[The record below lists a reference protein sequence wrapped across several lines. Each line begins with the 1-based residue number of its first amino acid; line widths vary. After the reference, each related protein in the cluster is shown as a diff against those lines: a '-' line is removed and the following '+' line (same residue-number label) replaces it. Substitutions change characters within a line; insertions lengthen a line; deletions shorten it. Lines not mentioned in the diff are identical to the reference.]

1 MPSTRK
7 TVTQL
12 SNLTAGQVASGEIDG
27 PTASITLDSNID
39 FATTGATNPS
49 RVPIYIPAP
58 VISAKAGPPIDYLYY
73 EECRSDASGAGGHH
87 RGANFINGYDVP
99 GSTAQAIYNAPPT
112 VYLHWRGAATGF
124 TSEWLNHNPRY
135 FLYYYTY
142 NQYTYKSTANPGKV
156 YSPNR
161 NRKWRHPLDF
171 HYPDP
176 APYSSIVSDR
186 IYNRSTEW
194 DVNPEPTMISALN
207 FDTGPTASWNDG
219 FHPNQYLLAYGA
231 IGATTWGSNPFPFGA
246 TVPYQT
252 WGKAVESMEVSGAY
266 LTNASPSLFSKR
278 ITLAFKFRIAIE
290 HPQDPGRLMFGPYS
304 ETLLIKPEIGLFTDG
319 LGATGY
325 YYYGWHT
332 KVK

>member
-1 MPSTRK
+1 
-7 TVTQL
+7 
-12 SNLTAGQVASGEIDG
+12 
-27 PTASITLDSNID
+27 
-39 FATTGATNPS
+39 
-49 RVPIYIPAP
+49 
-58 VISAKAGPPIDYLYY
+58 
-73 EECRSDASGAGGHH
+73 
-87 RGANFINGYDVP
+87 
-99 GSTAQAIYNAPPT
+99 
-112 VYLHWRGAATGF
+112 VYLHWRGATAGF

-142 NQYTYKSTANPGKV
+142 NQYTSYSNYNGRV

-171 HYPDP
+171 HYPE
-176 APYSSIVSDR
+176 ASWNTANR

-194 DVNPEPTMISALN
+194 PVSVHPTMISALN
-207 FDTGPTASWNDG
+207 FDAGPTASWNDG
-219 FHPNQYLLAYGA
+219 FHPNQYLYAGA
-231 IGATTWGSNPFPFGA
+231 GATTWGSNPFPSGA
-246 TVPYQT
+246 TVMYQT
-252 WGKAVESMEVSGAY
+252 WGRPFESMDVSRSFRNG
-266 LTNASPSLFSKR
+266 LTSFSKR
-278 ITLAFKFRIAIE
+278 MTLAFKFRIAID

>member
-1 MPSTRK
+1 
-7 TVTQL
+7 
-12 SNLTAGQVASGEIDG
+12 
-27 PTASITLDSNID
+27 LDSNID
-39 FATTGATNPS
+39 FATTGSTNPD

-58 VISAKAGPPIDYLYY
+58 VISAKSSPPIDYQYY
-73 EECRSDASGAGGHH
+73 EECRRDEGGAGGHH
-87 RGANFINGYDVP
+87 RGVAFINGYDVP
-99 GSTAQAIYNAPPT
+99 GSTAQAVYNAPPT
-112 VYLHWRGAATGF
+112 VYLHWRGAASGF
-124 TSEWLNHNPRY
+124 TSEWLNHSPRY
-135 FLYYYTY
+135 FLYYYTF
-142 NQYTYKSTANPGKV
+142 NQYTYYSNNNGRV

-176 APYSSIVSDR
+176 APYRSILSDK

-194 DVNPEPTMISALN
+194 SVSTEPTMISALN
-207 FDTGPTASWNDG
+207 FDAGPTASWNDG

-231 IGATTWGSNPFPFGA
+231 VGATSWGSNPFPHGA
-246 TVPYQT
+246 TALYSV
-252 WGKAVESMEVSGAY
+252 WGRTPDNMDVRSGY
-266 LTNASPSLFSKR
+266 LTVGGSPFSKR
-278 ITLAFKFRIAIE
+278 ITLAFKFRIAID